1 MTPRHEEVPAA
12 ASTGKIIAFH
22 GGQPGIGCSMALANT
37 AWILADHG
45 HNVLVADWAIGA
57 QRPSVDQ
64 YLAGFFPS
72 EEIADEQPGIFDVV
86 REYWDIAQ
94 RDSAPDSD
102 LDALWERH
110 GRIGGHI
117 LTLGWPRAGLD
128 SDLAGKLAYLGPG
141 RRSDDGYWAETE
153 SFDWKL
159 FVESRPGL
167 HFLASLRTE
176 LTESGYDYIL
186 LDNLSGRPTVAQHG
200 VTHLADVLVACFK
213 LGYAQEIK
221 LAAELTRALRRL
233 TERRAEGPVRV
244 LPVPMWDDRNT
255 VEDMKP
261 FARSRFDPLLQIP
274 DEGERARYWANVT
287 VPESPYFRRHPIIA
301 AIAED
306 PVQPGTAL
314 KAYEALAQAITGD
327 PATKAKPRPEPV
339 RRALKRSLTA
349 QPAAAVHDVAILSC
363 VADGPW
369 KDWMTWVLRSAGL
382 RVRPYG
388 TPGTPVETT
397 IVLLSP
403 DLAEAPEFDEAWP
416 LIADLKAGS
425 HARDDK
431 RLIGVRVREGTLHE
445 YLDFAVDVDLVPY
458 GTDAGAARRKL
469 LTTFTWLEQLEP
481 RDVDAPDA
489 PRFPK
494 RPPRVREVS
503 APAKNF
509 VGRDGLL
516 RDLRDALVRD
526 RGTGRPTVLTGPTAI
541 GKSSVAAMY
550 AWLFAHDYDVIWWIP
565 AEDAHHVRTKLA
577 ELLPRL
583 REGASTDAHDAVD
596 QVRRALAAGDGPG
609 RWLLIYDGADDP
621 RGLAELMPTGG
632 PGNVLVTSRHEGW
645 AAAGHT
651 VLPVGRF
658 ERAESIR
665 LFLARIGDP
674 AITRA
679 MADQV
684 AERLHD
690 QPLFI
695 DQAAG
700 WVAMAWSAAQSQ
712 EGPPAD
718 RTPSALVDEL
728 LDILGDRGE
737 ITVPADEE
745 RPAELS
751 LDRLAGERAAALW
764 LLRICVYLSPDG
776 VAMELVRSAGMR
788 EQVGRHDPDVGLD
801 VTIDEVVQTLKR
813 YSLIQVDQQLGRL
826 CVHPHTLR
834 IVRDRMTAEEQL
846 TARTSAQAVLAA
858 AVPGDEASGALRERR
873 HRELQRHVAACEI
886 GDTVKAADPVRA
898 WAVRQVRHLYLTND
912 WQVAVDLA
920 DQLRAHWTGDFG
932 EGDRYRLELLVELA
946 NALRELG
953 EYAKA
958 ARWDEEAGR
967 LREEHLPANHLLGL
981 KIRRAAGADLR
992 TQGRF
997 GEAARL
1003 DERTWEEF
1011 RRRLGEEHP
1020 DTLREAN
1027 NLAVSF
1033 RLTGA
1038 IKAAMEQDR
1047 SIYETRRRVLGE
1059 QAPETWHTLVML
1071 SIDYRELGDYANAVS
1086 HLEQVLGRLRSSGRN
1101 NTPAA
1106 LRAEQ
1111 ALAVTQRYA
1120 GQAEEALESI
1130 TGTWHRSRQ
1139 FYGPHHPA
1147 TLSCAVSVAA
1157 TQVASGRS
1165 VEALERGRLNLRL
1178 YREGF
1183 GESHPFTRA
1192 CQANLAVYARRNGR
1206 LAEALSNAEKA
1217 WQALHED
1224 ASVGPEHPFTLAA
1237 EVGYANALA
1246 AVGRA
1251 EAACEHERHVYAG
1264 YSERLGERHPLSQI
1278 AYTNLQ
1284 VTEDLKAGAD
1294 TSLDSGLRRDIDIE
1308 IPST

>member
-1 MTPRHEEVPAA
+1 
-12 ASTGKIIAFH
+12 
-22 GGQPGIGCSMALANT
+22 MALANT

-72 EEIADEQPGIFDVV
+72 EEIPDEQPGIFDVV
-86 REYWDIAQ
+86 RDYWDVA
-94 RDSAPDSD
+94 RHDSARDSD
-102 LDALWERH
+102 LGALWERH

-117 LTLGWPRAGLD
+117 LTLGWSPAGLD
-128 SDLAGKLAYLGPG
+128 SGLAGKLAYLGPG

-159 FVESRPGL
+159 FVESRPGR

-176 LTESGYDYIL
+176 LAESGYDYVL
-186 LDNLSGRPTVAQHG
+186 LDSLSGRPTVTQHG

-221 LAAELTRALRRL
+221 IAAELTRTLRRL
-233 TERRAEGPVRV
+233 TERRPEGPVRV

-255 VEDMKP
+255 LDGMKR
-261 FARSRFDPLLQIP
+261 FARNRFDPLLQVP
-274 DEGERARYWANVT
+274 GEGERARYWANVT

-306 PVQPGTAL
+306 PAQPGTAL

-327 PATKAKPRPEPV
+327 PATKAKARPEPD
-339 RRALKRSLTA
+339 RMALKRSLTA
-349 QPAAAVHDVAILSC
+349 QPAAAMQDVAILSC

-369 KDWMTWVLRSAGL
+369 ADWITWVLRSARV

-388 TPGTPVETT
+388 TPGSPVETT

-425 HARDDK
+425 RARDDK
-431 RLIGVRVREGTLHE
+431 RLIGVRVREGALHE
-445 YLDFAVDVDLVPY
+445 SLALAVDVDLVPH
-458 GTDAGAARRKL
+458 GADAAAVRRKL
-469 LTTFTWLEQLEP
+469 LTTFTWLDQLEP

-526 RGTGRPTVLTGPTAI
+526 RGTGRPTVLTGTTAI

-550 AWLFAHDYDVIWWIP
+550 AWLYAHDYDVIWWIP
-565 AEDAHHVRTKLA
+565 AEDAHQVRTKLA

-583 REGASTDAHDAVD
+583 REGAPTDAHDAVD
-596 QVRRALAAGDGPG
+596 QVRRALAAGDGPD

-621 RGLAELMPTGG
+621 RGLDELMPTGG

-645 AAAGHT
+645 ASAGHT

-665 LFLARIGDP
+665 LFLSRIGDSDIP
-674 AITRA
+674 RVL
-679 MADQV
+679 ADRV

-690 QPLFI
+690 QPLAI

-700 WVAMAWSAAQSQ
+700 WVATTWSAAQSQ
-712 EGPPAD
+712 EDPPTD
-718 RTPSALVDEL
+718 RTPRTLVDEY
-728 LDILGDRGE
+728 LDKLGGRDE
-737 ITVPADEE
+737 ITVPAGEE
-745 RPAELS
+745 RPVELS
-751 LDRLAGERAAALW
+751 LDRLAGERAAGLW
-764 LLRICVYLSPDG
+764 LLRVCAYLSPDG

-788 EQVGRHDPDVGLD
+788 EEVGRHDPALGLD
-801 VTIDEVVQTLKR
+801 VTVDEVVQTLKR
-813 YSLIQVDQQLGRL
+813 YSLIRVDQQLGRL

-834 IVRDRMTAEEQL
+834 IVRDRMTAEERH
-846 TARTSAQAVLAA
+846 TARASAQAVLAA

-873 HRELQRHVAACEI
+873 HRELQRHVAACEL

-912 WQVAVDLA
+912 WQVAADLA
-920 DQLRAHWTGDFG
+920 DQLRARWTDDFA

-953 EYAKA
+953 DYAQA
-958 ARWDEEAGR
+958 AHWDEEAGR

-1003 DERTWEEF
+1003 DERTLDEF

-1038 IKAAMEQDR
+1038 IEAALEQDR

-1086 HLEQVLGRLRSSGRN
+1086 HLEEVLGELRSSGRD

-1111 ALAVTQRYA
+1111 ALAVTRRYA
-1120 GQAEEALESI
+1120 GQAEEVLESL
-1130 TGTWHRSRQ
+1130 TGTWHRSRE
-1139 FYGPHHPA
+1139 FYGPRHPA

-1157 TQVASGRS
+1157 TQAASGRTAD
-1165 VEALERGRLNLRL
+1165 ALDRGRLNLRF

-1192 CQANLAVYARRNGR
+1192 CEANLSVYARLCGQ
-1206 LAEALSNAEKA
+1206 LAEALPYAEKA
-1217 WQALHED
+1217 WRALHED
-1224 ASVGPEHPFTLAA
+1224 VNVGPKHPFTLAA
-1237 EVGYANALA
+1237 EIGYANALA

-1251 EAACEHERHVYAG
+1251 DAACEHERHAYAG

-1284 VTEDLKAGAD
+1284 VTEDAKTGAD
-1294 TSLDSGLRRDIDIE
+1294 TGLDSGLRRDIDIE